1 MKTSEKVRLI
11 KRNGRTSI
19 GLKPSKVI
27 TPKKFKKP
35 KYKEVYK

>member
-19 GLKPSKVI
+19 GLKPTVVI
-27 TPKKFKKP
+27 IPKKFKKP
-35 KYKEVYK
+35 KYKEVFK